1 MYYLIYL
8 VPCQNTL
15 KDLDSSCKKELHFT
29 AKLHKAVLLICS
41 NFGRI
46 NYRLVVEQI
55 IFIKQR
61 KNPNDNIGATDRVMF
76 SSVCRWDEDE
86 NFFGTRGEEFA

>member
-1 MYYLIYL
+1 MYYCIYL

-29 AKLHKAVLLICS
+29 AKLHNALLLICS
-41 NFGRI
+41 NFGRM
-46 NYRLVVEQI
+46 NYRLVAKQI

-61 KNPNDNIGATDRVMF
+61 KNPNDHIGATDRVIFF
-76 SSVCRWDEDE
+76 SIFRCNED
-86 NFFGTRGEEFA
+86 